1 MPKTTSKRSVPVN
14 KIPPAPRLLDGRAAP
29 KPSDRISR
37 TILFTLAAGLLL
49 GGMALGYFL
58 YFYNPV
64 TSKNY
69 TPQIIVPEED
79 NGSEGS
85 SPAADETPAEPVVQ
99 KQMVQILDTPTG
111 YLNVRKGAGTNFE
124 KIAQVKPGEQ
134 YELISEV
141 PANGG
146 WLQIRLDA
154 ATTGWV
160 SSQYAKVK

>member
-1 MPKTTSKRSVPVN
+1 MPKTMSKRSVPVN
-14 KIPPAPRLLDGRAAP
+14 KIPPAPKLLDGRAAP
-29 KPSDRISR
+29 KPSERISR
-37 TILFTLAAGLLL
+37 TILFTVAAGLLL

-69 TPQIIVPEED
+69 TPQIIVPDAAEEPK
-79 NGSEGS
+79 EE
-85 SPAADETPAEPVVQ
+85 AKEEAEAPLEEP

-111 YLNVRKGAGTNFE
+111 YLNVRKGAGTNFA
-124 KIAQVKPGEQ
+124 KIGQVKPGESYGLASQ
-134 YELISEV
+134 NS
-141 PANGG
+141 ANGG
-146 WLQIRLDA
+146 WYEIRIDA